1 MRKEI
6 FLKNKNN
13 FFNMLIL
20 FNSFILVL
28 FSYMT
33 YIFHNS
39 TKNTSYE
46 LLTFLIAS
54 PVLLSFILFIAIF
67 VFGKKQV
74 ISELEE
80 LLTGSRS

>member
-1 MRKEI
+1 
-6 FLKNKNN
+6 
-13 FFNMLIL
+13 
-20 FNSFILVL
+20 
-28 FSYMT
+28 MT

-39 TKNTSYE
+39 TKDTSYE